1 MLYPLYWEKEVPI
14 EFININNNCEKSKEW
29 EKVAILDEGSF
40 GITYHICKDC
50 NDCEYVLKSQDIST
64 EKNFIEFMN
73 EITILSKIQDWRGAP
88 KIYDYW
94 ICEDKGF
101 FVMELLYQLNIPKDK
116 IWENAALLLDEF
128 HEIGYIHGVPHNGNI
143 LCNKE
148 GNMVFIDYGSSIYF
162 PSSEHI
168 LNNKKIHVEIK
179 KIKKE
184 PGKKIEF
191 IYPMNMYEL
200 SIIDRWKIS
209 TLDGVPIEENK
220 LSNQEKLNMQ
230 NGLYSNYIGLCLIN
244 SQKII

>member
-1 MLYPLYWEKEVPI
+1 
-14 EFININNNCEKSKEW
+14 
-29 EKVAILDEGSF
+29 
-40 GITYHICKDC
+40 
-50 NDCEYVLKSQDIST
+50 
-64 EKNFIEFMN
+64 
-73 EITILSKIQDWRGAP
+73 
-88 KIYDYW
+88 
-94 ICEDKGF
+94 
-101 FVMELLYQLNIPKDK
+101 MELLYQLNIPKDK

-128 HEIGYIHGVPHNGNI
+128 HEMGYIHGVPHNGNI

-209 TLDGVPIEENK
+209 TLDSVPIEEKK
-220 LSNQEKLNMQ
+220 LANQEKLNMQ
-230 NGLYSNYIGLCLIN
+230 NGLYSNYIGVMPDKLTKNNIN
-244 SQKII
+244 YIPQPINQNVTREELLEKYINDVLNAENSVIDRVERFKRHNQKIDINNTRKNNMFLNINVLLEKKGLSTEGTLQEKYERLFN